1 MDTHS
6 IISTISNKLPRDNGL
21 SANRLKEEVDKLD
34 DTQKSEFQNRLTSL
48 KLKDPIFIFW
58 VGNALLGNAG
68 LARYLIGDKVVAG
81 IKLGLGL
88 ISLAIFLET
97 GGSFVGELLG
107 LGNTIWT
114 IYDMCTMGKKIRQEN
129 LEQILSIIPK
139 S

>member
-68 LARYLIGDKVVAG
+68 
-81 IKLGLGL
+81 
-88 ISLAIFLET
+88 
-97 GGSFVGELLG
+97 
-107 LGNTIWT
+107 
-114 IYDMCTMGKKIRQEN
+114 
-129 LEQILSIIPK
+129 
-139 S
+139 